1 MDDSS
6 RRCRSSYEYVLEII
20 DDCGCVALVLL
31 ALTQGGVSRPGP
43 VHADSPCSGDE
54 LGSIQIE
61 FREDG
66 GAETSFLGFEVNIEV
81 HPSNARHDSS
91 LDIVDN
97 LAGDDAASNTGQID
111 VDVACQTDHAGMD
124 PDGYDFIASIVPDS
138 DADDAGCTIVDSTIN
153 DQTLTGDEGVVLAVE
168 FEVDCEPN
176 VNITISKSAV
186 DDDCVDFEFTISGD
200 NSCDEDFSLADGE
213 DKEFECENI
222 PDTYTIS
229 EEVPEGWA
237 LLAINCTDENVPS
250 GDIVGDLE
258 NATVKITLSDPGDT
272 VDCIFVNKLTVPGDP
287 DSVTLAVSTTAPP
300 CNLPIVVVA
309 TVKDEAGALLV
320 DVLVT
325 FSAPSGAFSIPS
337 GLTQTG
343 VISTLYTPPNEGS
356 ELVTLTATAGDAS
369 GTVQIQVNCA
379 VATATATTV
388 TPPTIQPPSTG
399 DAGLGTGSAW
409 LAYAGI
415 AGLVA
420 TMFGAAFVTARRWS

>member
-1 MDDSS
+1 M
-6 RRCRSSYEYVLEII
+6 
-20 DDCGCVALVLL
+20 
-31 ALTQGGVSRPGP
+31 
-43 VHADSPCSGDE
+43 
-54 LGSIQIE
+54 
-61 FREDG
+61 
-66 GAETSFLGFEVNIEV
+66 
-81 HPSNARHDSS
+81 
-91 LDIVDN
+91 
-97 LAGDDAASNTGQID
+97 
-111 VDVACQTDHAGMD
+111 
-124 PDGYDFIASIVPDS
+124 
-138 DADDAGCTIVDSTIN
+138 
-153 DQTLTGDEGVVLAVE
+153 
-168 FEVDCEPN
+168 
-176 VNITISKSAV
+176 
-186 DDDCVDFEFTISGD
+186 
-200 NSCDEDFSLADGE
+200 
-213 DKEFECENI
+213 
-222 PDTYTIS
+222 
-229 EEVPEGWA
+229 
-237 LLAINCTDENVPS
+237 
-250 GDIVGDLE
+250 E

-272 VDCIFVNKLTVPGDP
+272 VDCTFVNKLTVPGDP

-388 TPPTIQPPSTG
+388 APPTIQPPSTG

-420 TMFGAAFVTARRWS
+420 TMFGAAFVTVRRWS

>member
-1 MDDSS
+1 MD
-6 RRCRSSYEYVLEII
+6 CK
-20 DDCGCVALVLL
+20 
-31 ALTQGGVSRPGP
+31 
-43 VHADSPCSGDE
+43 
-54 LGSIQIE
+54 
-61 FREDG
+61 
-66 GAETSFLGFEVNIEV
+66 
-81 HPSNARHDSS
+81 
-91 LDIVDN
+91 
-97 LAGDDAASNTGQID
+97 
-111 VDVACQTDHAGMD
+111 
-124 PDGYDFIASIVPDS
+124 
-138 DADDAGCTIVDSTIN
+138 
-153 DQTLTGDEGVVLAVE
+153 
-168 FEVDCEPN
+168 PN

-186 DDDCVDFEFTISGD
+186 DDDSVDFEFTISGD

-272 VDCIFVNKLTVPGDP
+272 VDCTFVNKLTVPGDP

-388 TPPTIQPPSTG
+388 APRQSSRRAPVTLV
-399 DAGLGTGSAW
+399 LGPALPGWRTRASPA
-409 LAYAGI
+409 
-415 AGLVA
+415 
-420 TMFGAAFVTARRWS
+420 